1 LAIDRHEVSR
11 RSGEPADALRLLL
24 LDLISD
30 ARDVSRELVAT
41 LDATA
46 WRAMLDM
53 VRQHRL
59 GALLHWQ
66 FEHRHA
72 ALAIPDDVREEVHDA
87 WRIST
92 RRMLGMQYELSTMNK
107 LLETAG
113 IRSVA
118 LKGPFL
124 AYHAYPQP
132 ALRPMRDLDML
143 VAENRLIDAWNT
155 LIAAGA
161 RPAAGGDQQDL
172 RLAVALRADKH
183 HLPGLETPSGFAMVE
198 LHRGIQSAASAMERD
213 RNTFL
218 IDDLWAHATTA
229 PIGSNL
235 IGFPAAT
242 DLLLHIIMHAAY
254 DHFLNNGPLV
264 LSDIAFLLRRQPID
278 WSRFWRTAEALR
290 SMRGTVLLLDL
301 AASYWR
307 DLPIEWTADAITLRG
322 ELDTVRTPAALL
334 LLQDRALTP
343 EIWRKRGTGQP
354 RNAARRVV
362 ARLLIPR
369 NELALLYGIDPRSP
383 RLLLCYPARWWRLA
397 TRRGP
402 EAWHTGQRSD
412 LRRQADADSRVSQW
426 LRAA

>member
-1 LAIDRHEVSR
+1 LAIDRHEFPGH
-11 RSGEPADALRLLL
+11 SGEPADALRLLL

-30 ARDVSRELVAT
+30 ARDVNRERVAT

-66 FEHRHA
+66 IEHRHT

-161 RPAAGGDQQDL
+161 RPVAGGDQHDL

-198 LHRGIQSAASAMERD
+198 LHRGIQSAASARERAGARPQHPPGPRFMGACDDCADRLQRRRFSGRD
-213 RNTFL
+213 RPVA
-218 IDDLWAHATTA
+218 AH
-229 PIGSNL
+229 
-235 IGFPAAT
+235 
-242 DLLLHIIMHAAY
+242 HHACG
-254 DHFLNNGPLV
+254 L
-264 LSDIAFLLRRQPID
+264 
-278 WSRFWRTAEALR
+278 
-290 SMRGTVLLLDL
+290 
-301 AASYWR
+301 
-307 DLPIEWTADAITLRG
+307 
-322 ELDTVRTPAALL
+322 
-334 LLQDRALTP
+334 
-343 EIWRKRGTGQP
+343 
-354 RNAARRVV
+354 
-362 ARLLIPR
+362 
-369 NELALLYGIDPRSP
+369 
-383 RLLLCYPARWWRLA
+383 
-397 TRRGP
+397 
-402 EAWHTGQRSD
+402 
-412 LRRQADADSRVSQW
+412 
-426 LRAA
+426 